1 MPEPDV
7 RQVNADCE
15 IAPFDAIWNS
25 ATPMRRIVEGMRFT
39 EGPLWHPQEQ
49 HLTFSD
55 IPAGRIHRWAEATGL
70 ATLVAQSN
78 KTNGN
83 AYDAQGRLV
92 SCEHLTSRVVRRDG
106 DKVAVLADAYD
117 GLELNSPN
125 DLIVA
130 LDGSIYFSDPPYG
143 RKHRAFG
150 GPRPVPQSV
159 NGLYRIDPAG
169 QIQRVADDFETPN
182 GLCLSVDG
190 RHLFV
195 VDSDRRHIRRF
206 AIRTDGTLDGGK
218 VWADVPSE
226 GMAVPDGLKSD
237 SAGNIYSSGRGGIQ
251 VFDAAANHLGCIPVP
266 ELVANFTFGGS
277 DLKTLFIAAS
287 RSIYATRVGVA
298 GIPAFRA

>member
-1 MPEPDV
+1 MPGSDV
-7 RQVNADCE
+7 RHVNADGG
-15 IAPFDAIWNS
+15 IVPFDAIWNS

-39 EGPLWHPQEQ
+39 EGPLWHRREQ

-55 IPAGRIHRWAEATGL
+55 IPASRIYRWSETLGL
-70 ATLVAQSN
+70 DVLVAQSN

-92 SCEHLTSRVVRRDG
+92 SCEHLTSRVVRHDG
-106 DKVAVLADAYD
+106 DAVIVLADTYD
-117 GLELNSPN
+117 SRELNSPN

-130 LDGSIYFSDPPYG
+130 PDGSIYFSDPPYG

-150 GPRPVPQSV
+150 GPRPVPQAV

-169 QIQRVADDFETPN
+169 RIQRVADDFETPN
-182 GLCLSVDG
+182 GLCLSEDG
-190 RHLFV
+190 HHLFV

-206 AIRTDGTLDGGK
+206 AIRADGTLEGGK

-266 ELVANFTFGGS
+266 ELVANFTFGGP

-298 GIPAFRA
+298 GIPAF